1 MGPVSTPDGVALSS
15 TPTAIGLYDAAS
27 GQSVIIATLTNS
39 IGVLADPQHVIYTN
53 AFVGGGLSA
62 SVVYSM
68 PDPGSFHQDV
78 IFTAFNPNFDP
89 TVWGFATTSTN
100 TLQIQIFSEFYNP
113 PQPQVRERDLY
124 IEQDP
129 NVRASMASPDFIDY
143 FLDFGH
149 YVFGPGQAYPS
160 STYNFFSTPGVSV
173 AKDMVTSQ
181 GRTFLVE
188 SIRYRDIVGQLQTLP
203 ALNVKTSSLKHLPG
217 ARKMKVAAADLPQ
230 LQPNKSRVSDKILKS
245 QDCRPFNSAKPN
257 GVDVDYFV
265 TLSSLTQPTLYS
277 SDTTYFVPNTVYLSS
292 PVTMESAVFKFP
304 ANAFMGELIIQDTL
318 TMATTNYRPAI
329 FTASR

>member
-1 MGPVSTPDGVALSS
+1 MIPNNPNHTHNLNCLLNFLAAALLAQASNAQPTSQAPSPVSAPPQFVLTPPVLADPSQIIGSMDYTVVQTGPDSQVWQSSSGQSVTSIATGMNYWDGQQWNSSDHSFVISQDGTSFVASKVEDPTTLTANLNSQGAVTVSTPDGVALSS

-39 IGVLADPQHVIYTN
+39 IGVLADSQHVVYTN
-53 AFVGGGLSA
+53 AFVGGGLAA

-89 TVWGFATTSTN
+89 TVWGFAATSTN
-100 TLQIQIFSEFYNP
+100 TLQIQIFTEFFNS

-149 YVFGPGQAYPS
+149 YVFGPGQAYPE
-160 STYNFFSTPGVSV
+160 F
-173 AKDMVTSQ
+173 
-181 GRTFLVE
+181 
-188 SIRYRDIVGQLQTLP
+188 
-203 ALNVKTSSLKHLPG
+203 HL
-217 ARKMKVAAADLPQ
+217 
-230 LQPNKSRVSDKILKS
+230 
-245 QDCRPFNSAKPN
+245 
-257 GVDVDYFV
+257 
-265 TLSSLTQPTLYS
+265 
-277 SDTTYFVPNTVYLSS
+277 
-292 PVTMESAVFKFP
+292 
-304 ANAFMGELIIQDTL
+304 
-318 TMATTNYRPAI
+318 
-329 FTASR
+329 